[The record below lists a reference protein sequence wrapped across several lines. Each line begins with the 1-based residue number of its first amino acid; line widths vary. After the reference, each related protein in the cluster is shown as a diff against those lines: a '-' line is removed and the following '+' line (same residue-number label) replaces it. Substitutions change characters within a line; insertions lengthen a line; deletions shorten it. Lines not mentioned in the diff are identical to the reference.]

1 MILEQKKTFFKSNKV
16 LKQYFNKSAVFLDRD
31 GVINHDYGYV
41 SKFKDFKFKEG
52 VIKGLSY
59 LIKKL
64 LYIYSNKSSWCCK
77 K

>member
-1 MILEQKKTFFKSNKV
+1 MFFYDIGTKENFFKSNKV

-59 LIKKL
+59 LIKKIT
-64 LYIYSNKSSWCCK
+64 IYL
-77 K
+77 